1 MTGNCTQECSEFGH
15 SDSCWMPGQPSPAT
29 RRLLKGAP
37 KLSTFVPSYQEMTT
51 VAEGPEQQQP
61 QQQQEQLTA
70 NGSPYGRGGGTK
82 DCSGR
87 GQGAEFHSAAA
98 PAGQT
103 AAKREIYL

>member
-15 SDSCWMPGQPSPAT
+15 SDSCWMPGQPSPTT
-29 RRLLKGAP
+29 RRLLKSAP

-51 VAEGPEQQQP
+51 AGEGPEQQQ
-61 QQQQEQLTA
+61 QQTA
-70 NGSPYGRGGGTK
+70 NGSPYGGGGGTK
-82 DCSGR
+82 DCVGR
-87 GQGAEFHSAAA
+87 GQGAEFHSGAA